1 MKRLILGFFLTCLF
15 SSCFTS
21 RPRIIEGDFYLQFI
35 DFYRVFD
42 LPDSSIT
49 KLEKDFKNINT
60 DTVLTSSE
68 RKYIEIVQY
77 GIKNNL
83 LRTPYI
89 RLRTKH
95 RKEIMLFLAPK
106 DYKRFDSLKCSD
118 LKEQNKKIHIK
129 ATANNI
135 SYKALKAYKNVN
147 LIKVEKID
155 GTTECGK

>member
-1 MKRLILGFFLTCLF
+1 MKRLVLGFLLTFLF

-21 RPRIIEGDFYLQFI
+21 RPRIIEGDYYIQFL

-49 KLEKDFKNINT
+49 KLEKDFKNIKT

-95 RKEIMLFLAPK
+95 RKELILFLDPK
-106 DYKRFDSLKCSD
+106 DYKLFDSVKCSD

-147 LIKVEKID
+147 LIKVEKIA